1 MRVFECSSGNPFQQ
15 SLCFFVP
22 LGGLRKALVKRVYAI
37 NDRVYRERKR
47 KPYRWVAPQKKKRGG
62 DRDQRSRLQGGGGIV
77 GPTVTSSGCHLV
89 NLLKGAPAVYDSF
102 LSSR

>member
-47 KPYRWVAPQKKKRGG
+47 KPYRWVAPQKKKGGANAINDRVYRGVEG
-62 DRDQRSRLQGGGGIV
+62 SSALPSPLQA
-77 GPTVTSSGCHLV
+77 VT
-89 NLLKGAPAVYDSF
+89 
-102 LSSR
+102 LSIY